1 MVCFYLDI
9 DDCKF
14 LCKSQ
19 AQECTNTDGS
29 YTCVCKNGARGD
41 GNICSGMR
49 DDWFKSFSTNVTVR
63 NSLKV
68 YTLNKIF

>member
-9 DDCKF
+9 DECKF

-29 YTCVCKNGARGD
+29 YTCVCKNGTRGD

-49 DDWFKSFSTNVTVR
+49 DDWFK
-63 NSLKV
+63 
-68 YTLNKIF
+68 